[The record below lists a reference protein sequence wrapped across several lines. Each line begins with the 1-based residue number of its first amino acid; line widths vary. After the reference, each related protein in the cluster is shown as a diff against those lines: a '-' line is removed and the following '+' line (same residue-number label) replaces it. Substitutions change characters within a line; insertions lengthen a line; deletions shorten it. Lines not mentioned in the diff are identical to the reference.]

1 MITLIVYQL
10 ANLGVVNM
18 IKIKPQP
25 GDYVDDAGINPN
37 MVYDAI
43 NEAIRLLKQ
52 DGHKHTDA
60 FKILDTFMVD
70 SECVVYLP

>member
-1 MITLIVYQL
+1 MH
-10 ANLGVVNM
+10 
-18 IKIKPQP
+18 KIKAPP
-25 GDYVDDAGINPN
+25 NSYVDDAGINPD

-43 NEAIRLLKQ
+43 NQAMDLLKQ

-60 FKILDTFMVD
+60 FQVLDTFMSD